1 MFNNLFIPEEGKEK
15 LITTTT
21 GETFIPVRLYYKIHN
36 KALLIKAIKK
46 LKCAS
51 FAEFDE
57 NYFIISYYKE
67 AKKLNLEVFY
77 QDIPRELYPI
87 TLANCYIKNNSTL
100 CIDLKS
106 MARAIEIIDFL
117 SKHIRPFN
125 ILEITSIAHKNHV
138 TSCKDE
144 EELHDKFYPD
154 YDELFDHL
162 VDDRSEYLT
171 QYMEEVKKKEGD
183 FADID
188 ELSKEKIKIN
198 LFANL
203 HEQEKNNYPLAEKI
217 NIQYKR
223 SEHDDL
229 LYMLTYRFAVKQCVA
244 LKRHEGNKDF
254 TSFDALEDLFRF
266 ASKEKD

>member
-1 MFNNLFIPEEGKEK
+1 MFNNLFTPEEDEEK

-21 GETFIPVRLYYKIHN
+21 GEPFMPVRLYYKIHN
-36 KALLIKAIKK
+36 KTLLVKAIKK

-51 FAEFDE
+51 FAEFDK
-57 NYFIISYYKE
+57 NYFIISYHKE
-67 AKKLNLEVFY
+67 AKKLDLGVFY
-77 QDIPRELYPI
+77 QDVPEELYPI

-106 MARAIEIIDFL
+106 MPRAVEIIDFL

-125 ILEITSIAHKNHV
+125 IIEIKSVAHKNHV
-138 TSCKDE
+138 TSGKNK

-171 QYMEEVKKKEGD
+171 QYMEEAKKKEED
-183 FADID
+183 FANID
-188 ELSKEKIKIN
+188 ESSKEKIISN
-198 LFANL
+198 MFANL
-203 HEQEKNNYPLAEKI
+203 HDQEKNNYPAAERI

-223 SEHDDL
+223 SEHEEL

-254 TSFDALEDLFRF
+254 TSFDALEDLFKF
-266 ASKEKD
+266 NSQEKD